1 MKTTAEIDKAI
12 KSIRTSGERLDKL
25 IQSTAVS
32 VAEHYAQ
39 HSDTGLVNRLYLAM
53 PKGSRR
59 TALASWMIKFIGV
72 EVSTDA
78 ATKAEQPFRHAKG
91 KTTDAIGAAKEQW
104 YDHKPEKALDE
115 VFDVKAAFA
124 KMLRHIERSTK
135 VEHFD
140 RPALLGLAKAVG
152 IPESDVPTK
161 PGAKA
166 KVKAEEKATDVLA
179 TAQPE

>member
-1 MKTTAEIDKAI
+1 MKTVAEIDKAI

-59 TALASWMIKFIGV
+59 TALASWVLKFIGV
-72 EVSTDA
+72 EVNTDA
-78 ATKAEQPFRHAKG
+78 NTKTEQPFRHCKG
-91 KTTDAIGAAKEQW
+91 KATDAIAAAQEQW
-104 YDHKPEKALDE
+104 FDHKPEKSLEE
-115 VFDVKAAFA
+115 VFDVKIAFQR
-124 KMLRHIERSTK
+124 MLRHIERSTK

-140 RPALLGLAKAVG
+140 RDALVSMAKAVG

-161 PGAKA
+161 PGSKSKAKA
-166 KVKAEEKATDVLA
+166 ADPLAEASPL
-179 TAQPE
+179 